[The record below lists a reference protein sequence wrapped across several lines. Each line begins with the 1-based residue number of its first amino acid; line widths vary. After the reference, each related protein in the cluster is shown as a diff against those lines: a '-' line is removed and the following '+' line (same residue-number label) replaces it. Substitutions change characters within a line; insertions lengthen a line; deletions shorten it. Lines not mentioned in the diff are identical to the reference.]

1 MFKKLPRTNCNYIII
16 DFSSGELKSF
26 HKVDN
31 QKFTIFGLCI
41 SIEKDF
47 VKIYQN
53 GVYHMYDKSMIQ
65 HIEVG
70 F

>member
-41 SIEKDF
+41 SILVNEFLSK
-47 VKIYQN
+47 
-53 GVYHMYDKSMIQ
+53 
-65 HIEVG
+65 
-70 F
+70 